1 MTLRRET
8 RLAIHEMI
16 NRSDGYEPR
25 DIAQV
30 TGDSHKT
37 ICNYG
42 NPNMEN
48 HDPSLKK
55 FEAIMLLTRNP
66 TVLKVWAHMLGYV
79 LVPAGEDGDHRQ
91 MTIVEALLQMNVE
104 NGKANQKV
112 FEVLEDGKVT
122 PQEYMEASEILNRI
136 IENAKAADMALNKQ
150 MQKFSAGL
158 EKEKA

>member
-1 MTLRRET
+1 MELKKET
-8 RLAIHEMI
+8 RLAIHQMI
-16 NRSDGYEPR
+16 NHSDGLDPK

-55 FEAIMLLTRNP
+55 FEAIMLLTKNP
-66 TVLKVWAHMLGYV
+66 AVLKVWAHMLGFV
-79 LVPAGEDGDHRQ
+79 LVPAGEDGCHRQ

-112 FEVLEDGKVT
+112 FEVLEDGMVT
-122 PQEYMEASEILNRI
+122 PQEYTEASEILNRI
-136 IENAKAADMALNKQ
+136 IENAKAADMALSKQ
-150 MQKFSAGL
+150 MQRYSGQ
-158 EKEKA
+158 KEKA

>member
-1 MTLRRET
+1 
-8 RLAIHEMI
+8 
-16 NRSDGYEPR
+16 
-25 DIAQV
+25 
-30 TGDSHKT
+30 
-37 ICNYG
+37 
-42 NPNMEN
+42 MEN

-79 LVPAGEDGDHRQ
+79 LVPAGEEGDHRQ

-122 PQEYMEASEILNRI
+122 PQEYTEASEILNRI

-158 EKEKA
+158 KKEKA